1 MAIKV
6 GIKQKF
12 FIIINAELTQTN
24 KIWDMVVSLTVNNH
38 NDKNRKNTYNGFA
51 YLKVELYRQKKKKST
66 IIRSYHKSCL

>member
-12 FIIINAELTQTN
+12 FIIINAELIQTN

-38 NDKNRKNTYNGFA
+38 NDKNRKNKYNGFA
-51 YLKVELYRQKKKKST
+51 YLKVWNYIDRKKRKAQ
-66 IIRSYHKSCL
+66 